1 MNSGAEVAGT
11 FSVDMTFL
19 KTEGLLQPI
28 MPNPGENKAQPHYS
42 VTFDIVIEIDGLNLY
57 YEARWPSGEQG
68 QELEGSQ
75 GQLSI
80 ASAFDPGTE

>member
-1 MNSGAEVAGT
+1 MVGT
-11 FSVDMTFL
+11 FIVDMTFL
-19 KTEGLLQPI
+19 KENGLLQPI
-28 MPNPGENKAQPHYS
+28 IPNPEENKGQPHYS
-42 VTFDIVIEIDGLNLY
+42 VTFDIVIQVDGLNLY

-68 QELEGSQ
+68 QALEGSQ